1 MLASTEA
8 VLAGGVIAQGLAY
21 VNAWKGK
28 TVVVKYGGSVLDAV
42 DRSTIAE
49 DLVLLRGAGI
59 HAVLVHGGG
68 PEITRMLDRLGK
80 PSTFVHGLRVTDAET
95 MEVVEMVLAGRANKT
110 LVAAITQAGG
120 RAVGLSGKDG
130 RMLLARKYE
139 ADVDL
144 GQVGEVQAVD
154 PALVRSLSADGYIPV
169 IASIGIG
176 LDGTAYNLNAD
187 TAAGALAVAV
197 GASKFILLTDVDGI
211 YRDPGGA
218 AVRPP
223 AGRDLEAAQ
232 DGGRSGHDAR
242 TLVSELRAADAEA
255 MVRDG
260 TISRGMIPKVG
271 ACLDALRGGVPSAHI
286 INGTVPHALLV
297 ELFTERGIGTMLTP

>member
-1 MLASTEA
+1 MSRTPMVATGEA
-8 VLAGGVIAQGLAY
+8 VLAGGVIAQGLRY

-28 TVVVKYGGSVLDAV
+28 TVVVKFGGSVLDAV
-42 DRSTIAE
+42 GSSTIAE
-49 DLVLLRGAGI
+49 DLALLKGAGI
-59 HAVLVHGGG
+59 DPVLVHGGG
-68 PEITRMLDRLGK
+68 PEITRMLERLGK

-95 MEVVEMVLAGRANKT
+95 MEVVEMVLAGRANKS
-110 LVAAITQAGG
+110 LVSAITQAGG

-144 GQVGEVQAVD
+144 GQVGEVAAVD
-154 PALVRSLSADGYIPV
+154 PALVRAVSEDGYIPV

-176 LDGTAYNLNAD
+176 VDGTSYNLNAD

-197 GASKFILLTDVDGI
+197 GASKFILLTDVDGV
-211 YRDPGGA
+211 YRDH
-218 AVRPP
+218 
-223 AGRDLEAAQ
+223 E
-232 DGGRSGHDAR
+232 AR
-242 TLVSELRAADAEA
+242 TLVSELRAAEAES
-255 MVRDG
+255 MTQDG
-260 TISRGMIPKVG
+260 TISRGMIPKVA
-271 ACLDALRGGVPSAHI
+271 ACLDAIRGGVPSAHI

>member
-1 MLASTEA
+1 MSRTPMIATGEA
-8 VLAGGVIAQGLAY
+8 DLAGGVIAQGLGY

-28 TVVVKYGGSVLDAV
+28 TVVVKFGGSVLDVAG
-42 DRSTIAE
+42 RSTIAE
-49 DLVLLRGAGI
+49 DLVLLKGAGI
-59 HAVLVHGGG
+59 DAVLVHGGG
-68 PEITRMLDRLGK
+68 PEITRMLERLGK

-95 MEVVEMVLAGRANKT
+95 MEIVEMVLAGRANKS
-110 LVAAITQAGG
+110 LVSAITQAGG

-144 GQVGEVQAVD
+144 GQVGEVAAVD
-154 PALVRSLSADGYIPV
+154 PALVRAVSGDGYIPV

-176 LDGTAYNLNAD
+176 EDGASYNLNAD

-197 GASKFILLTDVDGI
+197 GASKFILLTDVDGV
-211 YRDPGGA
+211 YGDH
-218 AVRPP
+218 
-223 AGRDLEAAQ
+223 EAK
-232 DGGRSGHDAR
+232 
-242 TLVSELRAADAEA
+242 TLVSELRAAEAES
-255 MVRDG
+255 MIRDG
-260 TISRGMIPKVG
+260 TISRGMIPKVS
-271 ACLDALRGGVPSAHI
+271 ACLDAIRGGVPSAHI